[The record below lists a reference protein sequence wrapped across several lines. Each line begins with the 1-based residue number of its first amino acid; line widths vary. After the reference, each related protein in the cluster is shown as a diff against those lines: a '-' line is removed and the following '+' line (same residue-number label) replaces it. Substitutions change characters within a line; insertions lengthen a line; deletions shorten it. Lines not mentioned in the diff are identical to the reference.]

1 MNRISRLFEKIALRS
16 SHRLL
21 VLSFFPLHFSI
32 WDQKNPALSKTL
44 FLLHIGLFL
53 IWQPFINHRTQ
64 IQTRPTIILIL
75 AILGIIYMGGGWAQT
90 IWIVFLVGILS
101 SYRLESLG
109 EKLVFLLLIVYLL
122 IELFAGLIPLNT
134 NAASR
139 LFTNTAYIEYTTL
152 GVCILAFLAPAR
164 ITSFRNYNSDVLY
177 SIISISIVILVAM
190 TTLIWMNYGID
201 DYYLALVLALMTL
214 AGTIIA
220 FNLVFHSS
228 SEIGLLAQLRDR
240 YLLNL
245 GTPFESFLLETAKI
259 SESTVDPEDYLE
271 KAFDNL
277 CKLDWING
285 FEWISGTQLGEA
297 GELTGR
303 VYLLQVDAL
312 QVKLY
317 STQELGPA
325 MTTHSRLLIKLIEIF
340 YAAKCRELA
349 ISRSAH
355 MEAIYETGARL
366 THDIK
371 NLLQSLNLMLAA
383 ANPRNTQDND
393 SGLFFKNLEIIS
405 QRLQQTL
412 IKLRNPETLSGQSV
426 SIHKWWNDVKQRESG
441 NSYIRF
447 DEKITEGIEVPEE
460 LFNSVIDNLL
470 DNTKKKY
477 KREPDLTIQ
486 VGLKCTLDELE
497 LVVSDTGSPV
507 PENVVKTLLRGP
519 VKSRSGF
526 GIGLYQ
532 ASKQATAHGYTL
544 ALVSNEENNVVFKL
558 SRN

>member
-1 MNRISRLFEKIALRS
+1 MNRVTKLFDQIALRS

-53 IWQPFINHRTQ
+53 VWQPFINHRTQ
-64 IQTRPTIILIL
+64 IQTRPTIIMIM

-90 IWIVFLVGILS
+90 VWIVFLVGILS
-101 SYRLESLG
+101 SYRLESVR
-109 EKLVFLLLIVYLL
+109 EKLIFLLLIVYLL
-122 IELFAGLIPLNT
+122 IELFAGLIPFNT
-134 NAASR
+134 KASSR
-139 LFTNTAYIEYTTL
+139 LFTETTYIEYMTL
-152 GVCILAFLAPAR
+152 ALCTLAFLVPAR

-177 SIISISIVILVAM
+177 SIISISVVILVAM

-201 DYYLALVLALMTL
+201 DYYLALVYSLMTL
-214 AGTIIA
+214 AGIIIA

-245 GTPFESFLLETAKI
+245 GTPFESFLLETAHI
-259 SESTVDPEDYLE
+259 SETTSEPEEYLE

-277 CKLDWING
+277 CKLEWVNG
-285 FEWISGTQLGEA
+285 FEWTSGSQRGEA
-297 GELTGR
+297 GDLTGQA
-303 VYLLQVDAL
+303 YMSEVDDL
-312 QVKLY
+312 KVKLY

-325 MTTHSRLLIKLIEIF
+325 MATHSRLLIKLIEIF
-340 YAAKCRELA
+340 YAAKRRELT

-383 ANPRNTQDND
+383 ADPRNVKDND
-393 SGLFFKNLEIIS
+393 TKLFFKNLEIIS

-412 IKLRNPETLSGQSV
+412 TKLRNPETLSGQSV
-426 SIHKWWNDVKQRESG
+426 SIHKWWNDVRQRENGHPYVSF
-441 NSYIRF
+441 SDR
-447 DEKITEGIEVPEE
+447 ITDGIEVPEE
-460 LFNSVIDNLL
+460 LFNSVVDNLL
-470 DNTKKKY
+470 DNAKKKH
-477 KREPDLTIQ
+477 KREPELTIQ
-486 VGLKCTLDELE
+486 VSLKCTLDELE
-497 LVVSDTGSPV
+497 LQVRDTGSPV
-507 PENVVKTLLRGP
+507 PEVVVKTLLHGP
-519 VKSRSGF
+519 VKSRSGY

-532 ASKQATAHGYTL
+532 ASKQATAHGYALT
-544 ALVSNEENNVVFKL
+544 LVSNEENDVIFKF

>member
-1 MNRISRLFEKIALRS
+1 MNRVSKLFDRIALRS

-32 WDQKNPALSKTL
+32 WDHKNPALSKTL

-53 IWQPFINHRTQ
+53 IWQPFVNHRTQ

-101 SYRLESLG
+101 SYRLEALS
-109 EKLVFLLLIVYLL
+109 EKLIFLLLIVYLL
-122 IELFAGLIPLNT
+122 IELFAGLIPFNT
-134 NAASR
+134 KADSR
-139 LFTNTAYIEYTTL
+139 LFSDTAYIEYSTL
-152 GVCILAFLAPAR
+152 ILCTLAFLAPAR

-190 TTLIWMNYGID
+190 TTLIWMSYGID
-201 DYYLALVLALMTL
+201 DYYLALVFSLMTL

-245 GTPFESFLLETAKI
+245 GTPFESFLLETAQI
-259 SESTVDPEDYLE
+259 SESTGDPEEYLE

-277 CKLDWING
+277 CKLEWING
-285 FEWISGTQLGEA
+285 FDWKSGGNRGDA
-297 GELTGR
+297 GELKGQA
-303 VYLLQVDAL
+303 YLSQFEELEVR
-312 QVKLY
+312 LY
-317 STQELGPA
+317 STHELGPA
-325 MTTHSRLLIKLIEIF
+325 MATHSRLLIKLIEIF

-349 ISRSAH
+349 ISRSSH

-383 ANPRNTQDND
+383 ANSRSVQEHD
-393 SGLFFKNLEIIS
+393 SRLFFKNLEIIS

-412 IKLRNPETLSGQSV
+412 MKLRNPETLSGQSV
-426 SIHKWWNDVKQRESG
+426 SIHKWWNDVKQREAS
-441 NSYIRF
+441 NDYIF
-447 DEKITEGIEVPEE
+447 FNEKITDGIEIPEE

-470 DNTKKKY
+470 DNAKKKH
-477 KREPDLTIQ
+477 KREPELTIQ

-497 LVVSDTGSPV
+497 LQVRDSGSPV
-507 PENVVKTLLRGP
+507 PEAVVKTLLHGP

-544 ALVSNEENNVVFKL
+544 ALIGNDENNVVFKL

>member
-1 MNRISRLFEKIALRS
+1 MNRISKLFDRIAVRS

-53 IWQPFINHRTQ
+53 VWQPFINHRTQ

-75 AILGIIYMGGGWAQT
+75 AILGIIYTGGGWAQT
-90 IWIVFLVGILS
+90 VWIVFLVGILS
-101 SYRLESLG
+101 SYRLESVR
-109 EKLVFLLLIVYLL
+109 EKLIFLLLIVYLL
-122 IELFAGLIPLNT
+122 VELFAGLIPN
-134 NAASR
+134 NIDASSR
-139 LFTNTAYIEYTTL
+139 LFANTSYIQYMTL
-152 GVCILAFLAPAR
+152 GLCTIAFLMPAR
-164 ITSFRNYNSDVLY
+164 MTSFRNYNSDVLY
-177 SIISISIVILVAM
+177 SIISISVVILVAM

-201 DYYLALVLALMTL
+201 DYYLALVYSLMTL
-214 AGTIIA
+214 AGIIIS

-245 GTPFESFLLETAKI
+245 GTPFESFLLETAQI
-259 SESTVDPEDYLE
+259 SESTGDPEEYLE

-277 CKLDWING
+277 CKLEWIQG
-285 FEWISGTQLGEA
+285 FEWASGNHRGES
-297 GELTGR
+297 GQLTGQAY
-303 VYLLQVDAL
+303 VSEVDDL
-312 QVKLY
+312 EVKLY
-317 STQELGPA
+317 STHELGPA
-325 MTTHSRLLIKLIEIF
+325 MATHSRLLIKLIEIF
-340 YAAKCRELA
+340 YAAKKRELA

-383 ANPRNTQDND
+383 ANPRNVPDND
-393 SGLFFKNLEIIS
+393 SKLFFKNLETIS
-405 QRLQQTL
+405 HRLQQTL
-412 IKLRNPETLSGQSV
+412 MKLRNPETLSGQSI
-426 SIHKWWNDVKQRESG
+426 SIHKWWNDVKQREAG
-441 NSYIRF
+441 LVYISFGER
-447 DEKITEGIEVPEE
+447 ITEGIEVPEE

-470 DNTKKKY
+470 DNAKKKH
-477 KREPDLTIQ
+477 KREPDLVIR
-486 VGLKCTLDELE
+486 VSLNCTLDELE
-497 LVVSDTGSPV
+497 LQVNDTGSPV
-507 PENVVKTLLRGP
+507 PEEIVKTLLHGP

-544 ALVSNEENNVVFKL
+544 KLTNNEENNVNFKL